1 MGKVVGEI
9 VALQEHVSLI
19 LYSPEELGQ
28 GCVDMFRCF
37 VLISRFVAVGDWEP
51 HKVLVL
57 GHQSSAAFSLILV
70 EDWICID
77 PGSAFA
83 CDSNLT

>member
-9 VALQEHVSLI
+9 VAFQEHVSLI

-37 VLISRFVAVGDWEP
+37 VLIPRVICCSGR
-51 HKVLVL
+51 L
-57 GHQSSAAFSLILV
+57 GTRQ
-70 EDWICID
+70 
-77 PGSAFA
+77 GSGFGPPI
-83 CDSNLT
+83 